1 MRFKWDEAIDAAFLC
16 RREKLGGLL
25 RQKGHCD
32 GVCPEV
38 KAHEEAHDDEQQL
51 TGAVTPRRCHDLR
64 LMLMLMLLV
73 HNEGAGWMAVMGVK
87 SRASVLFLSVGTEMY
102 SYDWRYSWT
111 QIDTIL
117 LNKRI
122 K

>member
-1 MRFKWDEAIDAAFLC
+1 MRFKRDEAIDAAVVLR

-38 KAHEEAHDDEQQL
+38 EAHEEAHDDEQQL
-51 TGAVTPRRCHDLR
+51 TGARTPRRCHDLR

-73 HNEGAGWMAVMGVK
+73 HNEGAGWMAVMERE
-87 SRASVLFLSVGTEMY
+87 SRAGVLFLSVGTEVL
-102 SYDWRYSWT
+102 S
-111 QIDTIL
+111 
-117 LNKRI
+117 
-122 K
+122 